1 MTQKRIGIIALGSRG
16 DVQPYVA
23 LGKGLQDAGY
33 FVRLVT
39 HESYERF
46 VRSYGLDFLPVKGNV
61 QELMQT
67 EEVRLLLE
75 KGNFL
80 AITSFTVREARRAA
94 LHWAEAGLGGCQGL
108 DLLLAG
114 MGGLNVGLA
123 LAEKL
128 DVPFMPAYVIPFT
141 PTTAFPGVLFPQA
154 LARLGGVVNWW
165 THLLTR
171 QVMWQGYRRADNQAR
186 KQVLGL
192 PAAPFWGPHGANR
205 LRRAPTLYG
214 ISPSVVPK
222 PADWGSNIH
231 VTGYWFLEAEPE
243 WTPPS
248 ALVDFLHQG
257 PAPVY
262 IGFGSMTQRKP
273 EEAADLILRAVAQ
286 TQQRA
291 VILSGWDGFR
301 KQELPDTVFVVDS
314 VPHDWLFAQVTAVV
328 HHGGAGTIAAGLKA
342 GVPSVVIPFFGDQPF
357 WGHRVAALG
366 VGPEPIPRSK
376 LNGEQL
382 AQAIHQAIHDQ
393 PMRQRAA
400 DLGAKIRGEDGVAE
414 AVAIVR
420 RFEERGGF

>member
-1 MTQKRIGIIALGSRG
+1 MRKKRIGIIALGSRG

-46 VRSYGLDFLPVKGNV
+46 VRSYGLDFWPVKGNV

-94 LHWAEAGLGGCQGL
+94 LNWAEEGLAGCQGL

-114 MGGLNVGLA
+114 IGGLNVGLA

-128 DVPFMPAYVIPFT
+128 DLPFLPAYVIPFT
-141 PTTAFPGVLFPQA
+141 PTAAFPGALFPQS
-154 LARLGGVVNWW
+154 LTRLGGVVNRW
-165 THLLTR
+165 THHLTR

-186 KQVLGL
+186 EQVLSL
-192 PAAPFWGPHGANR
+192 PAAPFWGPHRANR

-222 PADWGSNIH
+222 PADWGGNIH

-243 WTPPS
+243 WTPPP
-248 ALVDFLHQG
+248 ALVDFLQKG

-273 EEAADLILRAVAQ
+273 EETADLILRAVAQ

-314 VPHDWLFAQVTAVV
+314 VPHDWLFAQVAAVV
-328 HHGGAGTIAAGLKA
+328 HHGGAGTTAAGLRA
-342 GVPSVVIPFFGDQPF
+342 GIPSIVVPFFGDQPF
-357 WGHRVAALG
+357 WGYQVKALG
-366 VGPEPIPRSK
+366 VGPAPIPRAK
-376 LNGEQL
+376 LSTERL
-382 AQAIHQAIHDQ
+382 AQAIHQAVHDQ
-393 PMRQRAA
+393 PLRQRAA

-420 RFEERGGF
+420 GFEERGGF

>member
-1 MTQKRIGIIALGSRG
+1 MRKKRIGIIALGSRG

-46 VRSYGLDFLPVKGNV
+46 VRSYGLDFWPVKGNV

-94 LHWAEAGLGGCQGL
+94 LNWAEEGLAGCQGL

-114 MGGLNVGLA
+114 IGGLNVGLA

-128 DVPFMPAYVIPFT
+128 ELPFLPAYVIPFT
-141 PTTAFPGVLFPQA
+141 PTAAFPGALFPQS
-154 LARLGGVVNWW
+154 LTRLGGVVNRW
-165 THLLTR
+165 THHLTR

-186 KQVLGL
+186 EQVLSL
-192 PAAPFWGPHGANR
+192 PAAPFWGPHRANR

-222 PADWGSNIH
+222 PADWGGNIH

-243 WTPPS
+243 WTPPP
-248 ALVDFLHQG
+248 ALVDFLQKG

-273 EEAADLILRAVAQ
+273 EETADLILRAVAQ

-314 VPHDWLFAQVTAVV
+314 VPHDWLFAQVAAVV
-328 HHGGAGTIAAGLKA
+328 HHGGAGTTAAGLRA
-342 GVPSVVIPFFGDQPF
+342 GIPSIVVPFFGDQPF
-357 WGHRVAALG
+357 WGYQVKALG
-366 VGPEPIPRSK
+366 VGPAPIPRAK
-376 LNGEQL
+376 LSTERL
-382 AQAIHQAIHDQ
+382 AQAIHQAVHDQ
-393 PMRQRAA
+393 PLRQRAA

-420 RFEERGGF
+420 GFEERGGF